1 LDPRFPGLPSF
12 QHPANQC
19 SCGDADRKRGRNREH
34 WVSLDTLSCVI
45 QEFFGSIAAL
55 LCGPPHYSHS
65 IVYRIGYRTG
75 CARSL
80 AN

>member
-1 LDPRFPGLPSF
+1 
-12 QHPANQC
+12 
-19 SCGDADRKRGRNREH
+19 
-34 WVSLDTLSCVI
+34 VSLDTLSCVI